1 MNHYRT
7 PTLTCKRC
15 RQPYF
20 EGSEGDDN
28 FETGLCYHCFE
39 DALEE
44 YEERKRER
52 IARQNEY

>member
-1 MNHYRT
+1 MSISAR
-7 PTLTCKRC
+7 LTCKRC

-20 EGSEGDDN
+20 EGDEDDDD
-28 FETGLCYHCFE
+28 FETGFCYQCFE

-44 YEERKRER
+44 YEERRRER